1 MRRAR
6 CPSHRRP
13 ASENNAM
20 HRPRRYL
27 VVGMTAIAFV
37 GVVSVET
44 AMAKKNKVIATVN
57 GKRFKWKGR
66 YVSTGTSDVGTI
78 TVATKPG
85 RTIRTLGFGCA
96 VNLSRETFPLTT
108 PTEFC
113 NANYTETTNRG
124 SRIKAWLAL
133 EGVSVT
139 YESFDGSRVS
149 GSFSIVLQAVSP
161 NDLPPTTIEG
171 TFDTAV
177 RTD

>member
-1 MRRAR
+1 M
-6 CPSHRRP
+6 PSSMHV
-13 ASENNAM
+13 ASCAESETNVINQ
-20 HRPRRYL
+20 PRTYL
-27 VVGMTAIAFV
+27 VVGVTALALV
-37 GVVSVET
+37 GVLSVEP

-108 PTEFC
+108 PAEFC

-124 SRIKAWLAL
+124 SRIKGWLAL
-133 EGVSVT
+133 QGVSVT
-139 YESFDGSRVS
+139 YESFDGTRVR
-149 GSFSIVLQAVSP
+149 GSFSFVLQALSP
-161 NDLPPTTIEG
+161 NDLPPATFEG

-177 RTD
+177 QTQ